1 MARKSQS
8 VRARLIAP
16 VRRASEVPAGFV
28 RQVFPVVNVLAFV
41 VMLFSLTMA
50 VPLAL
55 SWYQH
60 DAALYAYDEAIAYT
74 MGGGLLAWLISLR
87 FRRELQAR
95 DGFLLVSLVWT
106 VIPACATLP
115 LIFYYAQTP
124 TPLSFVDA
132 YFETVSGLTT
142 TGATVLTGL
151 DALPPSIN
159 LWRHLLVWLGG
170 MGVIVLAVAVLPLLG
185 VGGSQLYRAETAG
198 PIKDS
203 KLTPRIAE
211 TAKGLYG
218 VYVAITV
225 ACILSFRVAGM
236 TWFDAV
242 CHAFSTMGLGGFST
256 HDASFAYFSKRPWI
270 DFVAIVFMII
280 ASVNFAMHF
289 LAWRKKS
296 FAPYFGCPEARW
308 VLLSLIGGSTVVSL
322 YIYAQGLTT
331 SLAQAFREGFF
342 NTISVASTT
351 GFVSVDYERWPIPI
365 TLFMI
370 LLSVF
375 ATSSGSTGGGIK
387 MIRAIV
393 ILKLARRELA
403 RALHPR
409 LVSPVRLGEAAVDA
423 NVLYA
428 IFAFLLLYSATAFI
442 AAFVLMFSGL
452 DAKSSFTAVLAC
464 LNNMGPGLGVV
475 GPSTTYQS
483 LNDLQVSVCTV
494 VMLLGRLELIT
505 LLVPLTPTFWRK

>member
-1 MARKSQS
+1 MARKPPS

-16 VRRASEVPAGFV
+16 VVRASEVPAGFV
-28 RQVFPVVNVLAFV
+28 RQVFPVLNVLGFI

-50 VPLAL
+50 VPLGL
-55 SWYQH
+55 SWYLH
-60 DAALYAYDEAIAYT
+60 DAAFYAYDEAIAYT
-74 MGGGLLAWLISLR
+74 MIGGLLAWLITLR
-87 FRRELQAR
+87 HRRELQAR

-115 LIFYYAQTP
+115 LILYFAQTA

-142 TGATVLTGL
+142 TGATVLSGL

-218 VYVAITV
+218 VYVTITI
-225 ACILSFRVAGM
+225 ACVLSFRVAGM
-236 TWFDAV
+236 SWFDAV

-256 HDASFAYFSKRPWI
+256 HDASFEYFKHRPWI

-296 FAPYFGCPEARW
+296 TRPYFDCPEARW
-308 VLLSLIGGSTVVSL
+308 VFFTLVGGSVAVSAYL
-322 YIYAQGLTT
+322 YANGVHT
-331 SLAQAFREGFF
+331 SVSEALRQGFF
-342 NTISVASTT
+342 NTVSIATTT
-351 GFVSVDYERWPIPI
+351 GFASVDYERWPMPI
-365 TLFMI
+365 CLFMI
-370 LLSVF
+370 FLSAF

-409 LVSPVRLGEAAVDA
+409 LISPVRLGESAVDA

-428 IFAFLLLYSATAFI
+428 IFAFLLLYSATIIAGAFT
-442 AAFVLMFSGL
+442 LMLSGL
-452 DAKSSFTAVLAC
+452 DAKSAFTAIVAC
-464 LNNMGPGLGVV
+464 INNMGPGLGKV
-475 GPSTTYQS
+475 GPSTNYQS
-483 LNDLQVSVCTV
+483 LSDLQTAVCTA

-505 LLVPLTPTFWRK
+505 LLVPFTPTFWRK